1 MTARVL
7 YQRGLGGREGGRQ
20 RGNTPF
26 PKLTKEARP
35 AGNPTITPGF
45 HCVDR
50 ARPLVG
56 VMGVMGVKA
65 PRDLQCKDGTM
76 TALLGCSGALL
87 PPSFGRAA
95 DLGFERG
102 GWGGGRETRRRERTR
117 QARASSFRCKLSVC
131 SLAPSLYRYSSGKI
145 QRIKVYGE
153 GSFEKGGKA
162 SIRGGVNKL
171 WRWV

>member
-1 MTARVL
+1 M
-7 YQRGLGGREGGRQ
+7 ERQ

-56 VMGVMGVKA
+56 VMGVMA

-87 PPSFGRAA
+87 PPSFGRVA

-102 GWGGGRETRRRERTR
+102 DGGGGGRKRDAVSAQDMRERHLSGASYRSAPLHRLCIVTTLVKSS
-117 QARASSFRCKLSVC
+117 ALKFMGRAALN
-131 SLAPSLYRYSSGKI
+131 
-145 QRIKVYGE
+145 
-153 GSFEKGGKA
+153 KGGKRR
-162 SIRGGVNKL
+162 SEEV
-171 WRWV
+171 

>member
-7 YQRGLGGREGGRQ
+7 YQRGLGGREGERQ

-117 QARASSFRCKLSVC
+117 QARASSFRCKLS
-131 SLAPSLYRYSSGKI
+131 APLHRPCIVTALVKSSALKFMGRAALK
-145 QRIKVYGE
+145 RGE
-153 GSFEKGGKA
+153 KRRSEE
-162 SIRGGVNKL
+162 V
-171 WRWV
+171 